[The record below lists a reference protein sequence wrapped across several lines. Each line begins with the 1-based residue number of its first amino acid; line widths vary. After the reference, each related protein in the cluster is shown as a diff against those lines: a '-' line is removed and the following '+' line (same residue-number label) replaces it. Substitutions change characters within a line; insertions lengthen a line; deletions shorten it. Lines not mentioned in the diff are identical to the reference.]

1 MQEKVLSSKK
11 NGMAMMILFILL
23 YAAATALAII
33 GSIFHCIPMAAVGF
47 IWLSLGWIPF
57 LGLKVLKPQ
66 EALVLTLFGNY
77 VGTLKDDGFY
87 WVNPFCTAVNPA
99 AKTKLNQSGDVDG
112 GNAAKSVLTLA
123 AAGTSGSSNSSYV
136 SKKISLK
143 IMTLNN
149 NRQKINDCLGNPVE
163 IGIAVIWRVTD
174 TAKAVFNVDNY
185 KEYLSLQCDSALRN
199 IVRIYPYDVAP
210 NVDTTG
216 DGVADEGSLRGSS
229 EIVAGRIRDE
239 IQQKVAE
246 AGLEIIE
253 ARITYLAY
261 APEIAAVMLQRQQA
275 SAIIDARKMI
285 VDGAVGMVEMALERL
300 NENNV
305 VELDEERKAAMVS
318 NLLVVLCGNHDAQP
332 PGQRNRFRSGF
343 LQSFMIRL
351 PPGRR
356 MISAP
361 STARSSIC
369 LLNASGSVKRT
380 GNMFPTL
387 WMSRRNWILSE
398 FSYLS

>member
-1 MQEKVLSSKK
+1 MNEKVLNNKK
-11 NGMAMMILFILL
+11 NGMLVLLAVLLGYIIAALGVVGMGFFGRRLGALFVPVMVVLI
-23 YAAATALAII
+23 T
-33 GSIFHCIPMAAVGF
+33 
-47 IWLSLGWIPF
+47 WLSLGWI
-57 LGLKVLKPQ
+57 LLCGLKVLKPQ
-66 EALVLTLFGNY
+66 EALVLTLFGKY
-77 VGTLKDDGFY
+77 TGTLKGEGFY
-87 WVNPFCTAVNPA
+87 WVHPFCAAVNPA

-112 GNAAKSVLTLA
+112 GHSGKSILLNTGSG
-123 AAGTSGSSNSSYV
+123 AGTAEMV
-136 SKKISLK
+136 SKKVSLK

-149 NRQKINDCLGNPVE
+149 ARQKINDCLGNPVE
-163 IGIAVIWRVTD
+163 IGIAVMWRVTD

-216 DGVADEGSLRGSS
+216 DGHADEGSLRGSS
-229 EIVAGRIRDE
+229 EVVAGRIRDE
-239 IQQKVAE
+239 IQSKVQE

-300 NENNV
+300 NQGGLV
-305 VELDEERKAAMVS
+305 HLDEERKAAMVS

-332 PGQRNRFRSGF
+332 IVN
-343 LQSFMIRL
+343 
-351 PPGRR
+351 
-356 MISAP
+356 
-361 STARSSIC
+361 T
-369 LLNASGSVKRT
+369 GS
-380 GNMFPTL
+380 L
-387 WMSRRNWILSE
+387 
-398 FSYLS
+398 Y

>member
-1 MQEKVLSSKK
+1 MTEKILSNKK
-11 NGMAMMILFILL
+11 NGMLALLLTTLLLVASVVGIILGANYSLPLMVICII
-23 YAAATALAII
+23 YA
-33 GSIFHCIPMAAVGF
+33 CI
-47 IWLSLGWIPF
+47 GWIPYM
-57 LGLKVLKPQ
+57 GLKVLKPQ
-66 EALVLTLFGNY
+66 EALVLTLFGKY
-77 VGTLKDDGFY
+77 VGTLKNEGFY
-87 WVNPFCTAVNPA
+87 FVNPFCSSVNPA

-112 GNAAKSVLTLA
+112 NHSKSLA
-123 AAGTSGSSNSSYV
+123 IALKAGDSASMEITN
-136 SKKISLK
+136 KKISLK

-163 IGIAVIWRVTD
+163 IGIAVMWRVTD

-199 IVRIYPYDVAP
+199 IVRLYPYDVSP

-216 DGVADEGSLRGSS
+216 DGIADEGSLRGSS
-229 EIVAGRIRDE
+229 EVVASRIRDE
-239 IQQKVAE
+239 IQRKVDE

-300 NENNV
+300 NEKEL

-332 PGQRNRFRSGF
+332 IVN
-343 LQSFMIRL
+343 
-351 PPGRR
+351 
-356 MISAP
+356 
-361 STARSSIC
+361 T
-369 LLNASGSVKRT
+369 GS
-380 GNMFPTL
+380 L
-387 WMSRRNWILSE
+387 
-398 FSYLS
+398 Y